1 MASVY
6 TVCFLRGT
14 PGRERKKQ
22 NTFQHSAECFYYV
35 FAALL
40 SQDLS
45 GSSLTG
51 WSLKLALVRA
61 WEGRKDRTALMLSG
75 DLMTPD
81 SPASLPLWG
90 PRLGGE
96 AGAD

>member
-1 MASVY
+1 MRKRLWGYNMCDVGGEIKTLCETIFNNWSLMKQRVEEG
-6 TVCFLRGT
+6 R
-14 PGRERKKQ
+14 RERK
-22 NTFQHSAECFYYV
+22 
-35 FAALL
+35 
-40 SQDLS
+40 
-45 GSSLTG
+45 LTVPS
-51 WSLKLALVRA
+51 WPALALVRA